1 MSNSAARIA
10 EIRQALSSTGKS
22 VSDYS
27 ARFAAGQAPEQVKV
41 EGVIA
46 AAAAAREASVGAALN
61 QDEVF
66 NLLAELT
73 STCKVQSE
81 QRALLLSPLPGGR
94 GARPVPAAWRSAG
107 PLSKRRTCA
116 VDRWAA
122 TWTRRASWCRGCVTR
137 EGAPPKN
144 LTEGAPG
151 QLDRLAATW
160 QQARKDLERQVEQ
173 ASEKEKALATEN
185 LKASPLAPF
194 SAPRLR

>member
-46 AAAAAREASVGAALN
+46 AAAAAREASVGAVLN

-73 STCKVQSE
+73 STCKVQ
-81 QRALLLSPLPGGR
+81 RARAAGRRSRERPRPGLPAWCSAAPSQNAGPARPIGGPQPGR
-94 GARPVPAAWRSAG
+94 GERAG
-107 PLSKRRTCA
+107 AGGACP
-116 VDRWAA
+116 
-122 TWTRRASWCRGCVTR
+122 R
-137 EGAPPKN
+137 EGS
-144 LTEGAPG
+144 
-151 QLDRLAATW
+151 
-160 QQARKDLERQVEQ
+160 RK
-173 ASEKEKALATEN
+173 KT
-185 LKASPLAPF
+185 
-194 SAPRLR
+194 